1 MFSPKVEANKVHR
14 LLDRIIPSVLSHGAE
29 TWPGNELKLIS
40 RNRGGEEKGAS
51 INFEGAL
58 ASTRRALE
66 IQPRCTM
73 QQWPQTGDY

>member
-1 MFSPKVEANKVHR
+1 MFSASPKVEANKVHR

-40 RNRGGEEKGAS
+40 RNRGEEKGAS

-58 ASTRRALE
+58 ASTRRAQE

-73 QQWPQTGDY
+73 QQWP